1 MNIEQCLSLK
11 FDIEKYSLEAEEKQE
26 LSLLFKANSFR
37 KVVKEKQGILLNI
50 FIEYIM
56 FLINE
61 RISNF
66 NFVITEAF
74 SLATDVDNIEKFLL
88 LRITV
93 ISLFTVRRLVI
104 VDSWLWWILSLV
116 IKIWHW
122 FSVSVQF
129 LMLHFL

>member
-104 VDSWLWWILSLV
+104 VDSWL
-116 IKIWHW
+116 
-122 FSVSVQF
+122 
-129 LMLHFL
+129 